1 MIEARADLT
10 LQKDSLRPGTKL
22 AGLECLRGL
31 AAFYV
36 FVHHY
41 VRRGM
46 PQVPALV
53 RIFSFGQVAVMLFF
67 LVSGF
72 VIHFASTEPGAVFT
86 FGRYLQRRIRRLY
99 PPFLMAMLVTWI
111 GWSLLPVSA
120 VRFSYRELFGNLFML
135 QAEGGP
141 GSNIRPFL
149 DNYPLWSLSYEFW
162 FYIIYGALM
171 WLGGS
176 FERKRI
182 LACVV
187 PFLATLLDLWHPN
200 QASRFISYFPLW
212 WVGVELVQLYRQDN
226 KIELK
231 KLGPAAIFLAL
242 PMLARALDLFL
253 HSETGQLTLYGYREI
268 ALRRFVTVGILIAIG
283 LLWQALKF
291 RGFWRIFG
299 IFRWVAPISYALYVT
314 HAPVLRIAS
323 TLSPIHSGLLNFIW
337 ICPLVLSVAWV
348 IEVPIQ
354 RAVNRLFPLTR
365 TPTPEPQAGAT

>member
-1 MIEARADLT
+1 MIEALT
-10 LQKDSLRPGTKL
+10 HLTPKTDSLGPGTKL

-36 FVHHY
+36 FAHHF

-46 PQVPALV
+46 PQVPELV
-53 RIFSFGQVAVMLFF
+53 RVFSFGQVAVMLFF

-72 VIHFASTEPGAVFT
+72 VIHFASSEPGAVFNL
-86 FGRYLQRRIRRLY
+86 GHYLQRRIRRLY

-111 GWSLLPVSA
+111 GWSLLPITIF
-120 VRFSYRELFGNLFML
+120 RFSYTELFGNLLML
-135 QAEGGP
+135 QAEDGP
-141 GSNIRPFL
+141 GSSISPFL

-162 FYIIYGALM
+162 FYIMYGALM

-187 PFLATLLDLWHPN
+187 PLLATFLDLWQPN
-200 QASRFISYFPLW
+200 QASRFVSYFPLW
-212 WVGVELVQLYRQDN
+212 WLGVELAQLYRQDK

-231 KLGPAAIFLAL
+231 KLGPAAIVLVL

-253 HSETGQLTLYGYREI
+253 NSEIGRLTLYGHREI
-268 ALRRFVTVGILIAIG
+268 ALRRFVTVGLLIAIG

-291 RGFWRIFG
+291 RGFWQIFG
-299 IFRWVAPISYALYVT
+299 VFRWVAPISYALYVT
-314 HAPVLRIAS
+314 HAPVLRIAA
-323 TLSPIHSGLLNFIW
+323 TLSPTHSGLLNFLW

-354 RAVNRLFPLTR
+354 RAVNRHFPLAR
-365 TPTPEPQAGAT
+365 TPTPAPQPGAN